1 MERQAV
7 KPQKEIKIEKWQI
20 QSTDADNLPRLH
32 LAILTAKPQKLQ
44 IQRYCIKCKF

>member
-20 QSTDADNLPRLH
+20 QSPDNLPIWQHRNL
-32 LAILTAKPQKLQ
+32 
-44 IQRYCIKCKF
+44 RNFKFKDIA